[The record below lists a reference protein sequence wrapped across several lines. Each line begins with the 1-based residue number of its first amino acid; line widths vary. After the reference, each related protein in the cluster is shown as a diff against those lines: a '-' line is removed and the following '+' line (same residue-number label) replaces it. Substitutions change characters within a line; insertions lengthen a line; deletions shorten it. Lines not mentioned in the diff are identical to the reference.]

1 MHPAISVIFFT
12 TTAGAGYGML
22 MLIGILAPLG
32 LVPADRWFGLVTMG
46 LALGLITAG
55 LLSST
60 AHLGHPERA
69 WRALTQW
76 RSSWL
81 AREGVAAVIA
91 YVPAGL
97 FALGW
102 VVLEK
107 TQGAWG
113 LFGVFASFM
122 ALVTILCTAM
132 IYASLRTIQRW
143 NNALVPPNYL
153 LLGLMSGAVF
163 VSAIG
168 HLFAIRDANIVDGFT
183 IAFVAFAWALKTAY
197 WRFIDNSRAIA
208 TPQTATGL
216 RYRGPVRQLDPPHMM
231 ENYLLKEMGYRIARR
246 HADKLRRLTHLTAF
260 ALPLVLLAASIGL
273 SGIAAMATAVL
284 AALSASVGVVVE
296 RWLFFAE
303 ARHTVMLY
311 YGEQRV

>member
-183 IAFVAFAWALKTAY
+183 IAFVAFAWRGKVYGCPWSSLGQRITPPG
-197 WRFIDNSRAIA
+197 SSA
-208 TPQTATGL
+208 T
-216 RYRGPVRQLDPPHMM
+216 
-231 ENYLLKEMGYRIARR
+231 
-246 HADKLRRLTHLTAF
+246 
-260 ALPLVLLAASIGL
+260 
-273 SGIAAMATAVL
+273 
-284 AALSASVGVVVE
+284 
-296 RWLFFAE
+296 
-303 ARHTVMLY
+303 
-311 YGEQRV
+311 